1 MFLGPNKVVETTSGS
16 ASSMCSFPNLFKAF
30 ITPGPMASP
39 QDLSLGNSALSKIPI
54 FN

>member
-1 MFLGPNKVVETTSGS
+1 MFLGPNKVVETASGS
-16 ASSMCSFPNLFKAF
+16 PSNMCSFPNLFNAF

-39 QDLSLGNSALSKIPI
+39 QDLSLGNSALSKIAI

>member
-1 MFLGPNKVVETTSGS
+1 MFFGPNKVVETTSGS
-16 ASSMCSFPNLFKAF
+16 ESSMCSFPNLFKAF